1 MKREFLEQLL
11 GQSEATEAILAE
23 HNRVVTRL
31 EAEAAVRQAVATS
44 GGRNLTAIRAL
55 LDENSIAGSENVVA
69 AAEQAVREVKRS
81 SPYLFETPAIGAP
94 GTGGTTVGGDF
105 SMEELGKMSLSEYRR
120 YRKGK

>member
-23 HNRVVTRL
+23 HNRVVAAM
-31 EAEAAVRQAVATS
+31 EAEAAVRQAVTAS

-55 LDENSIAGSENVVA
+55 LDESGIAGSENVMA
-69 AAEQAVREVKRS
+69 AAEAAVREVKRN
-81 SPYLFETPAIGAP
+81 SPYLFQSPVVSAP
-94 GTGGTTVGGDF
+94 GTGGAAVSGDF
-105 SMEELGKMSLSEYRR
+105 TMEELGKMSLSDYRR